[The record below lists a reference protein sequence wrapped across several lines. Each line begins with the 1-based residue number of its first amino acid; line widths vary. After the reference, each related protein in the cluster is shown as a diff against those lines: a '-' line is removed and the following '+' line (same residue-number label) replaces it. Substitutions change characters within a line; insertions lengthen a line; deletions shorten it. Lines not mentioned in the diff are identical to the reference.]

1 MTTPGG
7 NLTLIMWITLL
18 VMAAAISLEP
28 FRVGMTLVMVNRP
41 RPLLQLLTFLA
52 GGFAM
57 GTTVGLV
64 VLFVLR
70 PALGAAHFTLPR
82 AQVIAGT
89 LVLVTAAVVG
99 SGAMRAKRADG
110 APARTDRITGPL
122 ATRTRQLIN
131 GRSLWTAGAA
141 GLGIALP
148 SVDYLAALAVIIAS
162 GAPPATQVGALVLF
176 HVVAFALVELPLFS
190 YLAAPERTRQTL
202 LAFHGWLRARGR
214 LEIAA
219 LLAVIGCVL
228 LGAGLSGL

>member
-1 MTTPGG
+1 
-7 NLTLIMWITLL
+7 MWITLL

-70 PALGAAHFTLPR
+70 PALGSAHFTLPR

-99 SGAMRAKRADG
+99 SGAMRAKRGDG
-110 APARTDRITGPL
+110 APARTDRITRPL
-122 ATRTRQLIN
+122 ATRTRQLLN
-131 GRSLWTAGAA
+131 DRSLWTAGVA

-148 SVDYLAALAVIIAS
+148 SVDYLAVLAAHHRLR
-162 GAPPATQVGALVLF
+162 GPARARRSARWCCSTWWRSRWWSSRCS
-176 HVVAFALVELPLFS
+176 PTWS
-190 YLAAPERTRQTL
+190 APERTRQTL
-202 LAFHGWLRARGR
+202 LALARLAARGD
-214 LEIAA
+214 AA
-219 LLAVIGCVL
+219 SRSRHCWP
-228 LGAGLSGL
+228 